1 MIDAPVIET
10 ARLRLRPPSQA
21 DFPAEAALM
30 ASERARFVGGPMT
43 AEESW
48 RALATIIGHWAMRG
62 YGFFAVEER
71 ETGAYCGRVGP
82 WFPEGWPEP
91 ELGWTLTEAAEGR
104 GIAREAAEAAR
115 RHAYGPLGWSSAIS
129 LIDPA
134 NTRSVALAERIGC
147 HYERDF
153 DHARYGRTSIWRH
166 PAPEALQ

>member
-1 MIDAPVIET
+1 MIDTPEIQT

-21 DFPAEAALM
+21 DFPAEATFL
-30 ASERARFVGGPMT
+30 ASERARFVGGPMNS
-43 AEESW
+43 EEAW
-48 RALATIIGHWAMRG
+48 RSLAMILGHWALRG

-71 ETGAYCGRVGP
+71 DTGTYCGRVGP

-91 ELGWTLTEAAEGR
+91 EIGWTVSAGAEGR

-115 RHAYGPLGWSSAIS
+115 CHAYDTLGWPTAIS

-134 NTRSVALAERIGC
+134 NTRSIALAERLGC

-153 DHARYGRTSIWRH
+153 RHVRYGRIGVWRH